1 MCDQWFRGPQGER
14 VPIDESLQWWLPV
27 TFDPQ
32 TGVARMQRVNEWEP
46 FGPR

>member
-14 VPIDESLQWWLPV
+14 VPIDESLQLWLPV

-32 TGVARMQRVNEWEP
+32 TGVARMQLLKEWDP
-46 FGPR
+46 FAGR